1 MSDVARYLPLSQ
13 RPPVDE
19 SGVSGD
25 WRPLIAEGLSL
36 VTDMLETLSPEQ
48 WDRDSLC
55 AGWRVRDVA
64 GHLVWWLGSSLPAI
78 VTGGLRTIVRDRVSP
93 LRLTDVEAR
102 RAGDADPAAI
112 LRSLRA
118 IAAARAAGTG
128 RAGVGDLAEVVV
140 HGYDIGRAVD
150 YPLAFPARAT
160 GAVALARSLAAPMPV
175 RAVVRHRSL
184 RATDAGW
191 TVGHGAEIAAPAEA
205 LLLFLYGRTG
215 MPPRLSPGGTTP
227 AA

>member
-1 MSDVARYLPLSQ
+1 MSDVARHLPLSM

-19 SGVSGD
+19 TGVSGD
-25 WRPLIAEGLSL
+25 WRPLIAESL
-36 VTDMLETLSPEQ
+36 TLVADLLTTLPVDD
-48 WDRDSLC
+48 WDRASLC
-55 AGWRVRDVA
+55 DGWRVRDAA

-78 VTGGLRTIVRDRVSP
+78 VAGGVRTVLRDRVSP

-102 RAGDADPAAI
+102 RAGDADPDEI
-112 LRSLRA
+112 IRSLRS

-128 RAGVGDLAEVVV
+128 RKRVGELAEVVI
-140 HGYDIGRAVD
+140 HGYDIGGALGH
-150 YPLAFPARAT
+150 PLAFPARAT
-160 GAVALARSLAAPMPV
+160 GAVALARSLAAPVPV
-175 RAVVRHRSL
+175 KAVVRHRSL

-191 TVGHGAEIAAPAEA
+191 TVGHGTEIAAPAEA

-215 MPPRLSPGGTTP
+215 MPPRLTPEGTTP